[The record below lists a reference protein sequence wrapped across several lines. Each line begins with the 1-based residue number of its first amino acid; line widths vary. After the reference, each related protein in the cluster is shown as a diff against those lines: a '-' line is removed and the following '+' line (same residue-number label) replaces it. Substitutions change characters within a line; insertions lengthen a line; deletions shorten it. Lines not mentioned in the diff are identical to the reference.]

1 MIKFRPS
8 YIPIEEST
16 RQALKNAKRE
26 KTYDQF
32 INEIIKIKNRI

>member
-1 MIKFRPS
+1 MREKPFV
-8 YIPIEEST
+8 YIPMELET

-32 INEIIKIKNRI
+32 ISEILELS